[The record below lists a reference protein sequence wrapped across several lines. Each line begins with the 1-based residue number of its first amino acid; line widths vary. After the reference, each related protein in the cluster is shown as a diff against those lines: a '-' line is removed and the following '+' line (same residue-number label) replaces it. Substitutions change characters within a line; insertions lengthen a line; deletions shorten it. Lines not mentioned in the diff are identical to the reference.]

1 MRGLLVVLLL
11 VTVALAD
18 RPPCIGMGCPRR
30 TFPPKTS
37 PPHDVASDLGGICK
51 VQADCGRW
59 LQGWSPPRMPPGP
72 LGYPFQQG
80 EKDNWPWRVN
90 KSDGKGGKPKVED
103 RREK

>member
-1 MRGLLVVLLL
+1 MRTLLVLLL
-11 VTVALAD
+11 LIVAASAD
-18 RPPCIGMGCPRR
+18 GC
-30 TFPPKTS
+30 K
-37 PPHDVASDLGGICK
+37 GGRLPEC
-51 VQADCGRW
+51 
-59 LQGWSPPRMPPGP
+59 PPGP